1 MTSRGRGI
9 DGEKTGKMGQRSSVK
24 KQHDTSVDSD
34 SSEHKPRGGRRIWSK
49 IRGKKPTSGQVGREK
64 RESRFVVPVVT
75 TPPGFEPHA
84 VWAHQYSQSQSNMS
98 PHTTR
103 DNKDIVYAKLAE
115 PLWSHK
121 RQLLLQQPHPHSIER
136 SVFRGELWGP

>member
-1 MTSRGRGI
+1 MTSRCGGI
-9 DGEKTGKMGQRSSVK
+9 DREKTGKMGQRSSVK

-49 IRGKKPTSGQVGREK
+49 IRGKPTSRQVVQEK

-103 DNKDIVYAKLAE
+103 DKKDIVYANLAE

-121 RQLLLQQPHPHSIER
+121 RQLLLQQPHPHSKER
-136 SVFRGELWGP
+136 SVFRGELLGP